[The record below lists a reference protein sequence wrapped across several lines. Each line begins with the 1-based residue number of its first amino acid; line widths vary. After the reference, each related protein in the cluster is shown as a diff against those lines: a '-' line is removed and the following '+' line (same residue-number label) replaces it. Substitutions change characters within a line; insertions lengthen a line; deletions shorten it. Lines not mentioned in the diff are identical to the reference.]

1 MSIEAGMDRVVAVD
15 WSGDKGPGQRK
26 KIWAGVWTASPKGRT
41 MGGTVTLEGGRTR
54 DELSGWLV
62 EMARQTPRMVVGF
75 DFIFSYPAW
84 FLKEHGVASAE
95 GFWRSVASGQ
105 GEKWLARECEDI
117 RFWGKPRKKPE
128 EFCGPLMHRMMRRTD
143 MEVKVVAQIAEPA
156 KAARVV
162 GIAPKSP
169 FQIGGSGSV
178 GTGSLRGMPYLLKLR
193 EAGFSVWP
201 FDVPSFPM
209 VVEMYSRLMTGP
221 VNKSSEEARTAYL
234 ARKKKES
241 AAFVGLSRAVI
252 AAARESEDAFDAL
265 VSCLVMTEFR
275 GEFPELRQATDPA
288 YAIEG
293 QTWTPGVGR

>member
-1 MSIEAGMDRVVAVD
+1 MERVVAVD

-26 KIWAGVWTASPKGRT
+26 KIWAGVWTAAARGKT
-41 MGGTVTLEGGRTR
+41 MGGTVTLGGGRTR
-54 DELSGWLV
+54 DELCEWLIGMGK
-62 EMARQTPRMVVGF
+62 ETPRMVVGF

-84 FLKEHGVASAE
+84 FLGEHGVESAE
-95 GFWRSVASGQ
+95 EFWRSVADGQ
-105 GEKWLARECEDI
+105 GEKWLHRECEDG
-117 RFWGKPRKKPE
+117 RFWGKPKKKPL
-128 EFCGPLMHRMMRRTD
+128 EFCGDKMHRMMRRTD
-143 MEVKVVAQIAEPA
+143 MEVKVVAQIAEPE

-201 FDVPSFPM
+201 FDVPGFPL

-221 VNKSSEEARTAYL
+221 VHKSSEVARVAYL
-234 ARKKKES
+234 KRRKTE
-241 AAFVGLSRAVI
+241 AAFAGLSRDVVVK
-252 AAARESEDAFDAL
+252 ARGSEDAFDAL
-265 VSCLVMTEFR
+265 VSCLVMTEYQ
-275 GEFPELRQATDPA
+275 GEFPELRQATDPL
-288 YAIEG
+288 YAVEG